1 MQVGAAA
8 VEVVDVAE
16 AARACGTNRAMETQ
30 KGVIF
35 MVAIF
40 MVAGVG
46 WGINVSKS
54 GRSISI

>member
-8 VEVVDVAE
+8 VEEVDVE
-16 AARACGTNRAMETQ
+16 ETARACGTDRAMETQ
-30 KGVIF
+30 KGV
-35 MVAIF
+35 IF

>member
-35 MVAIF
+35 MVA
-40 MVAGVG
+40 GVG

>member
-1 MQVGAAA
+1 MREDVQVGAAA

-35 MVAIF
+35 MVA
-40 MVAGVG
+40 GVG

>member
-1 MQVGAAA
+1 MREDVQVGAAA
-8 VEVVDVAE
+8 VEEVDVE
-16 AARACGTNRAMETQ
+16 ETARACGTDRAMETQ
-30 KGVIF
+30 KGV
-35 MVAIF
+35 IF